1 MKQTGGDKIMKK
13 LITML
18 AAGILLLIA
27 FSGVALATDVMIGR
41 SFSINGTGVVN
52 LDLEVATEQWNS
64 GLKLDERMSTR
75 GGGIGTEYSHMI
87 YSSTFALDMYNVT
100 NNATDN
106 STTVLEYC
114 SDAKLSNVKRT
125 VYTRNYILGGVMGFK
140 NEGYSNQEINMY
152 SEDVVMEVEIS
163 GKNIG
168 DITLFQKVVDVNN
181 THAVV
186 VYDVSDLV
194 GNYVYN
200 WSAYIE
206 EANYPAAGCEDY
218 LACP

>member
-1 MKQTGGDKIMKK
+1 MKK
-13 LITML
+13 GLTLLM
-18 AAGILLLIA
+18 AAMILSIV

-41 SFSINGTGVVN
+41 SLSINGTGVVN

-64 GLKLDERMSTR
+64 GMKLDERLSTC
-75 GGGIGTEYSHMI
+75 GGGIGTEYSHLI

-140 NEGYSNQEINMY
+140 NEGDNNQEITMY
-152 SEDVVMEVEIS
+152 SEDVMMDVEIF

-168 DITLFQKVVDVNN
+168 VITLFQKVVDVNN
-181 THAVV
+181 THTGI
-186 VYDVSDLV
+186 VYDVSELI
-194 GNYVYN
+194 GGYAYN
-200 WSAYIE
+200 WSAYLE
-206 EANYPAAGCEDY
+206 EANYPAAGDREW